1 MNITVTKEADS
12 TTLRFDGRL
21 DTSTSPKLE
30 EELVNVLKDAKEV
43 IFDFEKLEYL
53 SSAGLRLILSTH
65 KKLKAA
71 GGALT
76 VANVNEVI
84 KNVFDLT
91 GFSDILHIV

>member
-43 IFDFEKLEYL
+43 IFDFEKLE
-53 SSAGLRLILSTH
+53 
-65 KKLKAA
+65 
-71 GGALT
+71 
-76 VANVNEVI
+76 
-84 KNVFDLT
+84 
-91 GFSDILHIV
+91 